1 MVEVTD
7 YRTLYHEQ
15 DRLIQLGGKTL
26 QNFLRNYALFTCK
39 IHINLQFNKKS
50 QRIMGNMSRKKYD

>member
-39 IHINLQFNKKS
+39 IHLIKDCQEYSSLTINNE
-50 QRIMGNMSRKKYD
+50 RRECI